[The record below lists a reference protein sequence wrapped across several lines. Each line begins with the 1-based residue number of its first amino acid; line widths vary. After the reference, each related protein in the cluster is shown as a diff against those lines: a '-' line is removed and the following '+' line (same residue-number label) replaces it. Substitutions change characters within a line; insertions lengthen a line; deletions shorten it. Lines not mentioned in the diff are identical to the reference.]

1 MGRAGGLV
9 GRFFVGLGDWLVIGD
24 WLVRFLFLWKTLSK
38 KVKKSQKSV
47 LTIAQKCDIIGV
59 D

>member
-1 MGRAGGLV
+1 MGRAGGFV

-38 KVKKSQKSV
+38 KSQKKSKSL